1 MKCSSA
7 STAFKLVEKLD
18 QKGYIKK
25 GDGPRAIKVINKG
38 RADKAERRAERYKNL
53 LMDLNDDLNV
63 VEAREQI
70 LKEALEKIVRLGL
83 GEGLGGGY
91 KYKEEHHAK
100 ALSIAGTALTTLY
113 PKEEEHGS
121 AKTNL

>member
-1 MKCSSA
+1 
-7 STAFKLVEKLD
+7 
-18 QKGYIKK
+18 
-25 GDGPRAIKVINKG
+25 
-38 RADKAERRAERYKNL
+38 
-53 LMDLNDDLNV
+53 MDLNDDLNV

-100 ALSIAGTALTTLY
+100 ALSIAGTALTTL
-113 PKEEEHGS
+113 PKGGRTWIS
-121 AKTNL
+121 QNQFVTYVRKKKQCV